1 MAKKKIELDFLLNDT
16 AWKIENVSTSGAK
29 IKPIR
34 ITEILIHS
42 NNVRYEYAGDSSTGF
57 FFTSDIGDTIFESN
71 LDALEHCKYVKD
83 ENIDCDFSY
92 IFFAVRKHITNF
104 DNFTRFNIRLR
115 HTINTNLAYFIIDKC
130 DKINPNLRNKA
141 VVDKLIGE
149 LTEDDVD
156 SICEKR
162 GICYKYHSG
171 VHEVS
176 AYSHVSNHNFDTEE
190 DCYTID
196 AWKTDDENEE
206 GKVIA
211 KVSKIGALI
220 FMPETNCADP
230 KLCDAIE
237 DVLVN
242 KL

>member
-1 MAKKKIELDFLLNDT
+1 MAKKMELDFLLNDT
-16 AWKIENVSTSGAK
+16 AWKIENISTNGAK
-29 IKPIR
+29 IKPIQ
-34 ITEILIHS
+34 ITAISIYQ
-42 NNVRYEYAGDSSTGF
+42 NNIRYEYAGEYETGF
-57 FFTSDIGDTIFESN
+57 FFHKDVGETIFETST
-71 LDALEHCKYVKD
+71 DAQMHSQNVKD

-115 HTINTNLAYFIIDKC
+115 HTINTNIAYFVIDKC

-149 LTEDDVD
+149 LTEDDID

-171 VHEVS
+171 VHETS
-176 AYSHVSNHNFDTEE
+176 AYSHVSNHNFDSEE

-230 KLCDAIE
+230 KLCAAIE
-237 DVLVN
+237 EVLTT
-242 KL
+242 KF

>member
-42 NNVRYEYAGDSSTGF
+42 NNVRYEYAGDSPTGF

-71 LDALEHCKYVKD
+71 QDALEHCKHVKD
-83 ENIDCDFSY
+83 ENIDCDFQY
-92 IFFAVRKHITNF
+92 IFLTIRKHITNF
-104 DNFTRFNIRLR
+104 SNFIRFHIRIR
-115 HTINTNLAYFIIDKC
+115 HTITTHLTYRIIDKC
-130 DKINPNLRNKA
+130 DRINPSFRNKA
-141 VVDKLIGE
+141 MVDKFIGE
-149 LTEDDVD
+149 ITEDDIEEACSVRD
-156 SICEKR
+156 
-162 GICYKYHSG
+162 ICYKANSLTNNT
-171 VHEVS
+171 S
-176 AYSHVSNHNFDTEE
+176 TFSHVSNHNFDEDEE
-190 DCYTID
+190 CYTID
-196 AWKTDDENEE
+196 AWKTEDGNEE
-206 GKVIA
+206 GLVIA
-211 KVSKIGALI
+211 KVYKNGTLAFTTGIDS
-220 FMPETNCADP
+220 ADP